1 MVNKQVE
8 EEIGFYE
15 QQAEI
20 VSYLYMHYNYT
31 WTDWSTIQG
40 VITQVMSNWTS
51 TMHERDFELQV

>member
-20 VSYLYMHYNYT
+20 VSYLYMRYDYT

-40 VITQVMSNWTS
+40 VITQVMLNWTS
-51 TMHERDFELQV
+51 TMHERNLELHV

>member
-20 VSYLYMHYNYT
+20 VSYLCMHYYYT
-31 WTDWSTIQG
+31 WTYWSTIQG
-40 VITQVMSNWTS
+40 VIMQVMSNWTS